1 MQLKN
6 KIPYTAVG
14 LHNEALCQ
22 ENYEVDL
29 LITLYLACYLGF
41 PGGSDG
47 KESACYV
54 GDLGLIL
61 ESGRSPREGNGNP
74 LQYSCLENSRDRG
87 AWQATVHGVRKSQ
100 TRLRN

>member
-22 ENYEVDL
+22 ENYDVDL

-54 GDLGLIL
+54 GNLGLIL
-61 ESGRSPREGNGNP
+61 ESGRSPRSMEF
-74 LQYSCLENSRDRG
+74 SRHEYWCG
-87 AWQATVHGVRKSQ
+87 
-100 TRLRN
+100 